1 MVDSDEKGH
10 RKPSKFNKSF
20 SKRQQSDLINI
31 FRKYIPISLFR
42 YFFKTYISI
51 EIKKVKYYPRG
62 ARQKLIS
69 KIFWE
74 KIPSG
79 QKLTN
84 KMSDNFDA
92 ILKKIDLNLTFL
104 KC

>member
-1 MVDSDEKGH
+1 M
-10 RKPSKFNKSF
+10 
-20 SKRQQSDLINI
+20 
-31 FRKYIPISLFR
+31 
-42 YFFKTYISI
+42 
-51 EIKKVKYYPRG
+51 KYYPRG

-69 KIFWE
+69 KIFGE

>member
-1 MVDSDEKGH
+1 M
-10 RKPSKFNKSF
+10 
-20 SKRQQSDLINI
+20 
-31 FRKYIPISLFR
+31 
-42 YFFKTYISI
+42 
-51 EIKKVKYYPRG
+51 KYYPRG

-84 KMSDNFDA
+84 KMSDNLEA
-92 ILKKIDLNLTFL
+92 IPKEKIDLNLTFL